1 MSLSTEASLS
11 KMIQSNSGS
20 KQGKSVVVLL
30 STDVQERD
38 GEVCLPTLS
47 EQSALRSEKKGQ
59 FNNNVLFTSNM
70 TEEDVKKEILSRF
83 TYLKDQR
90 YA

>member
-11 KMIQSNSGS
+11 KMIQSISGS
-20 KQGKSVVVLL
+20 KQGKSVLVLL
-30 STDVQERD
+30 STDVRERD
-38 GEVCLPTLS
+38 GEVYLPTRS
-47 EQSALRSEKKGQ
+47 EQSALRNEEKGQ
-59 FNNNVLFTSNM
+59 FNKNVLFTWNM
-70 TEEDVKKEILSRF
+70 TEEDVKKEILSHF

>member
-1 MSLSTEASLS
+1 M
-11 KMIQSNSGS
+11 QSNSGS

-30 STDVQERD
+30 STDVRESH
-38 GEVCLPTLS
+38 GEVYLPTFS
-47 EQSALRSEKKGQ
+47 EQTAQRNKKKGQ
-59 FNNNVLFTSNM
+59 FDNNVLFTWNM
-70 TEEDVKKEILSRF
+70 TAEDVRKEILSHF